1 MNSRERRIYNLEVR
15 LIKKLFKGLR
25 PRPIRLARTLEFGA
39 DGEAGEPRLVLKDR
53 KRPREELKSLLIH
66 ELIHYQLKDQGN
78 IYHGHGAAFL
88 KRAQEL
94 GIVTSYVLQRCFSSE
109 EYEHTP
115 TVRKTKKLSLGKFK
129 RQVDQWFEDLLGQVG
144 KLPDPYNVTLYPYVQ
159 NAYVGWTAFSA
170 AVKEKSNYVVQEI
183 WRIKKGPHSKG
194 LHELQIEYTDLQRQR
209 KILKDK
215 AKKRGK
221 RVRDP
226 ALGQVKLL
234 EAKLATIRKQIK
246 KDYWIS
252 LT

>member
-1 MNSRERRIYNLEVR
+1 MVMELRFLNALRSWALLRVTYCSGVFRRR
-15 LIKKLFKGLR
+15 S
-25 PRPIRLARTLEFGA
+25 T
-39 DGEAGEPRLVLKDR
+39 
-53 KRPREELKSLLIH
+53 
-66 ELIHYQLKDQGN
+66 
-78 IYHGHGAAFL
+78 
-88 KRAQEL
+88 
-94 GIVTSYVLQRCFSSE
+94 
-109 EYEHTP
+109 EHTP

-159 NAYVGWTAFSA
+159 NAYVGWTAFFQPPS
-170 AVKEKSNYVVQEI
+170 KKNLTMLSKKI

-246 KDYWIS
+246 KDYGIS